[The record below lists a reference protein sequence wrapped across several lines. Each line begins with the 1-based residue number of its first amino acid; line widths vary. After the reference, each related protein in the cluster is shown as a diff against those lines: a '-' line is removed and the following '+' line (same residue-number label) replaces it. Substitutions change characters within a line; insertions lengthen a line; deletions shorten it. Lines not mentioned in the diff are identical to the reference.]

1 MVQKKSGFYV
11 YVNLFYGLLIKCTE
25 FGYKGGWV
33 EAGVRK
39 WRKGGGWGQ
48 KREEGWR
55 MGSEKGGRVEAGV
68 RNGRKGGAWGQ
79 KKL

>member
-1 MVQKKSGFYV
+1 M
-11 YVNLFYGLLIKCTE
+11 
-25 FGYKGGWV
+25 

-55 MGSEKGGRVEAGV
+55 LGSEKGGRVEAGV
-68 RNGRKGGAWGQ
+68 REWRKGGRWGQ
-79 KKL
+79 KREEG